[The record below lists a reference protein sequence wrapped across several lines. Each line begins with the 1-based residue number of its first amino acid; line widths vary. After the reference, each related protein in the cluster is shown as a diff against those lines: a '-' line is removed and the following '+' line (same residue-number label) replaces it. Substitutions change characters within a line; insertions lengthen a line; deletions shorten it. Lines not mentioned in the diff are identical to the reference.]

1 MSTVLVVDDNSAVC
15 TALDLLFSIHGLK
28 VRVAESPEEA
38 LAVLDEVSIDLVV
51 QDMNF
56 RRDTTSGEEGV
67 ELFRAIRAREPDL
80 PIILLT
86 AWTHLE
92 TAVTLMKEGAADYL
106 GKPWDDRKL
115 LTTVHNLLR
124 LHAATR
130 ENKRLVSARRVVRQ
144 KVAGA
149 FELCGLVYESDAM
162 HETVSLATRVARTD
176 VPVLI
181 TGPNGAGKEKIAEIV
196 QANSDVSDGPFIRVN
211 VGAIPAELMSAELFG
226 AEPGAYTGAGNKAR
240 PGRFEAADGGTL
252 FLDELGTLSLEGQ
265 VKLLRVLQTGQF
277 ERLGSTQTRH
287 VNVRVISATNAD
299 LRAAIKAGTFREDL
313 YYRLNVIELNV
324 PPLASRRDDILPTAR
339 AFLDG
344 SHEFSPEAERALLAH
359 AWPGNVR
366 ELQNCVKRAC
376 ILASSAAIQPAD
388 LGLQKV
394 AAASVDAGAGSAEPD
409 RESVQRALDAAHGVI
424 AIAARELGLSRQ
436 ALYRR
441 MEKFGLAQQA

>member
-1 MSTVLVVDDNSAVC
+1 MSTVLIVDDNLAVC
-15 TALDLLFSIHGLK
+15 TALDLLFSLHGLK
-28 VRVAESPEEA
+28 TRLAHSPEEA
-38 LAVLDEVSIDLVV
+38 LAVLDESAVDLVV

-56 RRDTTSGEEGV
+56 QRDTTSGEEGV
-67 ELFRAIRAREPDL
+67 ELFRAIRAREPEL

-86 AWTHLE
+86 AWTNLE

-130 ENKRLVSARRVVRQ
+130 ENRRLQSARQVVRR

-149 FELCGLVYESDAM
+149 FDLCGLVYESDAM
-162 HETVSLATRVARTD
+162 HETVSLATRVARAE

-181 TGPNGAGKEKIAEIV
+181 TGPNGAGKEKIAEII
-196 QANSDVSDGPFIRVN
+196 QANSSVADGPFIRVN
-211 VGAIPAELMSAELFG
+211 VGAIPAELVSAELFG

-277 ERLGSTQTRH
+277 ERLGSSQTRK
-287 VNVRVISATNAD
+287 VQVRVLSATNAD

-313 YYRLNVIELNV
+313 YYRLNVIELHV
-324 PPLASRRDDILPTAR
+324 PALASRRDDVLPLAR

-344 SHEFSPEAERALLAH
+344 AHQFSAEAERALLAH
-359 AWPGNVR
+359 PWPGNVR
-366 ELQNCVKRAC
+366 ELQNSVKRAC
-376 ILASSAAIQPAD
+376 ILAAGAEIQPAD
-388 LGLQKV
+388 LGLQK
-394 AAASVDAGAGSAEPD
+394 AAASGAEFGPGEPD
-409 RESVQRALDAAHGVI
+409 KEAVQRALDNANGVI

-441 MEKFGLAQQA
+441 MEKFGLAT